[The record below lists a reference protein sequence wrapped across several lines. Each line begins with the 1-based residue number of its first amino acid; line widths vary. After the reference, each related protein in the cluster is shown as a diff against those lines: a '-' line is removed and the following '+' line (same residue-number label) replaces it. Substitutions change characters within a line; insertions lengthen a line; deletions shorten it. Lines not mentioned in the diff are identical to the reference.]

1 VNNQQQD
8 RHVLIVNDGKGR
20 HAIAL
25 EAAAYSVGRDET
37 NAIVLDFETVSRQ
50 HAILLR
56 VPVPSTSSYRYRL
69 VDGNSEGQPSTNG
82 IFINGQRCT
91 THELTNGDMIGFGR
105 KIKASYMS
113 VAMADNEFVNYL
125 ESIEFQSIKFK
136 QVDPKATLVGG
147 DVNTGDLSSL
157 REAAVK
163 AKELAAVGTR
173 NDLPPGL
180 DYRSTLDGDSSD
192 KESTP
197 PTSFIEP
204 GAKDLKDKDLKDT
217 VHESANVV
225 PSQSNLIRIVGI
237 GTVIVALAGAIF
249 CLSVSN
255 KSQAPDPAPQQ
266 TAS

>member
-25 EAAAYSVGRDET
+25 EAAAYSIGRDET

-56 VPVPSTSSYRYRL
+56 VPIPGTNSYKYRL

-91 THELTNGDMIGFGR
+91 THELKNGDMIGFGR

-113 VAMADNEFVNYL
+113 VAMADSDFVHYL
-125 ESIEFQSIKFK
+125 ESIDFQSIKFK

-147 DVNTGDLSSL
+147 EVNTGDLSSL
-157 REAAVK
+157 REMAVK
-163 AKELAAVGTR
+163 VKELAAVGTTT
-173 NDLPPGL
+173 DLPPEL
-180 DYRSTLDGDSSD
+180 DYRSTLDGDSSEQ
-192 KESTP
+192 ESTP
-197 PTSFIEP
+197 PSSLLEP
-204 GAKDLKDKDLKDT
+204 GAKDLKDT
-217 VHESANVV
+217 VHESADVV

-237 GTVIVALAGAIF
+237 GTVIAALAGVIF
-249 CLSVSN
+249 CLSISN
-255 KSQAPDPAPQQ
+255 KSPAPVPAPQQ
-266 TAS
+266 TGS

>member
-25 EAAAYSVGRDET
+25 EAAAYSIGRDET

-56 VPVPSTSSYRYRL
+56 VPIPGTNSYKYRL

-82 IFINGQRCT
+82 IFVNGQRCT
-91 THELTNGDMIGFGR
+91 THELKNGDMLGFGR

-125 ESIEFQSIKFK
+125 ESIDFQSIKFK

-147 DVNTGDLSSL
+147 DVNTGDLLSL
-157 REAAVK
+157 RETAVK

-173 NDLPPGL
+173 TDVPAEL
-180 DYRSTLDGDSSD
+180 DYRSTLDGESSD
-192 KESTP
+192 QEPTP
-197 PTSFIEP
+197 PSSFLEP
-204 GAKDLKDKDLKDT
+204 AAKELKDKDLKDT
-217 VHESANVV
+217 VHESVNAA
-225 PSQSNLIRIVGI
+225 PGQSHLIRIVGI
-237 GTVIVALAGAIF
+237 GTVIVALAGMIF
-249 CLSVSN
+249 CWSISN
-255 KSQAPDPAPQQ
+255 KPQPPAPAPQQ
-266 TAS
+266 TAP